1 MVIRDMTI
9 YDSMLNSTC
18 ARWCNSSI
26 LNDLGEAEYT
36 WALHT
41 DNIKCRFSPISLEES
56 KQLSGIYVAAKYKCY
71 ILPSQAMSTNDR
83 IKWDG
88 NTYEIIEV
96 KVDSESVTQRL
107 LLKEL

>member
-1 MVIRDMTI
+1 MSI

-36 WALHT
+36 WSLHT
-41 DNIKCRFSPISLEES
+41 DNIKCRLSPISLEES
-56 KQLSGIYVAAKYKCY
+56 KQLSGINVAAKYKCY
-71 ILPSQAMSTNDR
+71 ILPDQEMSSNDR
-83 IKWDG
+83 IKW
-88 NTYEIIEV
+88 NNITYEIVEV
-96 KVDSESVTQRL
+96 KVDSESMTQRL